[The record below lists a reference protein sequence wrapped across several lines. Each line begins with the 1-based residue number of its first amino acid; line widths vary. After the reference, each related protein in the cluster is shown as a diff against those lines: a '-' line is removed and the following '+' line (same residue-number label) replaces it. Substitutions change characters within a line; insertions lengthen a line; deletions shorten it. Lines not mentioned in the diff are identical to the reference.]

1 MKKQRIIKVSA
12 QRKFCKKHNEFKCIE
27 PKIIISGK
35 WLANAGFKFGDTITI
50 NINHQNLSI
59 SV

>member
-1 MKKQRIIKVSA
+1 MNNQRKIKVSA
-12 QRKFCKKHNEFKCIE
+12 QRIFCKKHNEFKSVE

-35 WLANAGFKFGDTITI
+35 WLAKAGFKFGDTITI

-59 SV
+59 SI

>member
-1 MKKQRIIKVSA
+1 MKNQRIIKVSG
-12 QRKFCKKHNEFKCIE
+12 QRIFCKKHNEFNSVE

-35 WLANAGFKFGDTITI
+35 WLAKAGFKFGDMIKI
-50 NINHQNLSI
+50 NINHQNLNI